1 MTYILKEIPELS
13 EDENMRERII
23 EIIKNDENPIAE
35 TLNALWVL
43 REKKNYYDAAKNV
56 ANIMR
61 SYFAKDG
68 QEDTKKYANDY
79 TNKYRYAITVFICSV
94 YKRPKLYYGFNAICY
109 LSNGNTRTFIN
120 LCRTIISDVPDDF
133 SGNLLDVPVGTA
145 VFTENKWSS
154 LKNAHITCIDYS
166 MDMLEQ
172 ARKRLGSHAHIK
184 CIQGDVGNLQ
194 MENESV
200 DTVVSMN
207 GFHAFPDKQK
217 AFHEIWRV
225 LKPGGNFI
233 ACFYIK
239 GKSKRTDWL
248 VKNILAKKGWFSPPF
263 QTEKE
268 LRNIL
273 QKLYKE
279 TDVHV
284 DGSMVYFYCVK

>member
-1 MTYILKEIPELS
+1 MADKIQNAYETS
-13 EDENMRERII
+13 
-23 EIIKNDENPIAE
+23 KNIYDD
-35 TLNALWVL
+35 VL
-43 REKKNYYDAAKNV
+43 TQR
-56 ANIMR
+56 NIF
-61 SYFAKDG
+61 S
-68 QEDTKKYANDY
+68 
-79 TNKYRYAITVFICSV
+79 
-94 YKRPKLYYGFNAICY
+94 KLYIKLFWSGTDDNDIARKV
-109 LSNGNTRTFIN
+109 LSY
-120 LCRTIISDVPDDF
+120 VPDDF
-133 SGNLLDVPVGTA
+133 LGNLLDVPVGTA

-233 ACFYIK
+233 ACFYIR

-263 QTEKE
+263 QAEKE
-268 LRNIL
+268 LRDIL
-273 QKLYKE
+273 TPLVQKQLEHAIKAGE
-279 TDVHV
+279 IVSNDPESDASFLIWGQLGLLTRFDLPGGERFRRVQQWV
-284 DGSMVYFYCVK
+284 VAWLDAAAPTC